1 MQRRFSRPAIFPAAA
16 LAAALAVVPP
26 VALSEEAHAHRQHGP
41 HEHGV
46 GSLNL
51 VVDGNVVEIELESPA
66 VNIVGFERAPKD
78 EAEHATLERAVATLK
93 DGGRLFGFPAAAGC
107 RLTKSSVSSSL
118 LGDEPEA
125 EADHEDHQAHDDARA
140 KQTHHEDG
148 DQDAEHEHETHA
160 DLDADYGFECDDAAR
175 IDRVEVRLFEA
186 FPGTRRLRVQFAT
199 AKGQGGAELTA
210 ARPRI
215 ELGQQ

>member
-1 MQRRFSRPAIFPAAA
+1 MKRHIVSPAWFPASV

-26 VALSEEAHAHRQHGP
+26 VALSEEAHAHREHGP

-46 GSLNL
+46 GSLTL
-51 VVDGNVVEIELESPA
+51 VVEGNVAEIELESPA
-66 VNIVGFERAPKD
+66 VNIVGFEHAPKD
-78 EAEHATLERAVATLK
+78 EAERTTLERAVATLK
-93 DGGRLFGFPAAAGC
+93 DGGRLFGFPTAAGC
-107 RLTKSSVSSSL
+107 RLTESLVSSSL

-125 EADHEDHQAHDDARA
+125 EVDHEDHQAHDDAQA
-140 KQTHHEDG
+140 TQTPHEDG
-148 DQDAEHEHETHA
+148 DHDAEHEHETHA
-160 DLDADYGFECDDAAR
+160 DLDADYRFECDDAAR

-186 FPGTRRLRVQFAT
+186 FPGTQRLRVQFAT

-215 ELGQQ
+215 ELDQQ